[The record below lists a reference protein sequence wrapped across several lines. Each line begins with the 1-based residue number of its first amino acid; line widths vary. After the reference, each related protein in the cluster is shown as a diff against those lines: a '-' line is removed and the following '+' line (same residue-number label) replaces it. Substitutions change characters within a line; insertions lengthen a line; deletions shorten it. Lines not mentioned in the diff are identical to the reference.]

1 MPGRGSALCRRL
13 PASSPIS
20 RPLLIVLVLLA
31 PPSPAE
37 RWRSTSHEGPRE
49 PSSLLGLG
57 IALAATVDHVTYPTT
72 AAAAAAAADSTASND
87 GIAALNESSTVNIAL
102 YIHLYSPVG
111 RSIHNIKRNNKPK
124 NTQNLK

>member
-1 MPGRGSALCRRL
+1 MPGRGSVLCRRL

-20 RPLLIVLVLLA
+20 RLLLIVLVLLA

-72 AAAAAAAADSTASND
+72 AAAAADSTASND
-87 GIAALNESSTVNIAL
+87 GIAALNESSTVNIAF
-102 YIHLYSPVG
+102 YIFIF
-111 RSIHNIKRNNKPK
+111 IHP
-124 NTQNLK
+124 